1 MTYKELLR
9 IGGLLLMGFVAKAQT
24 KPQDGVWR
32 GIFTLAAG
40 HMAPFNFEL
49 AGKTAYL
56 LNGAE
61 RFELTNVTQRGDS
74 IFIPVDVYN
83 TVLAAKIEDAKTL
96 SGVFKNLDSPASR
109 ADIPFRAEYGKRY
122 RFVEQPTTASVSMH
136 GKWDIV
142 IDEKVKLIGVFDQH
156 GSKLTGTFL
165 STGGDLRFYEGSVQG
180 DEFSLSA
187 FDGSNPL
194 LFTGKISGNE
204 LAGDFV
210 NSQRVRS
217 LKGIRNADA
226 SLPDAYGLTK
236 MKDGVPLTFTFP
248 DAFTGKQISL
258 SDPKYKG
265 KVVIVT
271 TLGSWCHNCMDEAA
285 FLSPWYK
292 ANKKRGVEIIG
303 LAFEAKND
311 PVFAKARL
319 ETVKKRYQI
328 DYDMLFAGI
337 AEPKHASAVLPALSE
352 MSVYPT
358 TIYVKRNGEVS
369 KVHTGYSGPA
379 TGQYYEEFVKE
390 FNADMDQLLKESASS
405 EASPRPTNK

>member
-1 MTYKELLR
+1 MIYKKLLTVSS
-9 IGGLLLMGFVAKAQT
+9 LLLIGLVGQAQT
-24 KPQDGVWR
+24 KPQIGVWR
-32 GIFTLAAG
+32 GVFTLAAG
-40 HMAPFNFEL
+40 HTAPFNFEL
-49 AGKTAYL
+49 TGKTAYL
-56 LNGAE
+56 INGAE
-61 RFELTNVTQRGDS
+61 RFELKNVTQRGDS
-74 IFIPVDVYN
+74 IFLPVDVYN
-83 TVLAAKIEDAKTL
+83 TVLAAKIEDANTL
-96 SGVFKNLDSPASR
+96 SGVFKHLDSPVAG
-109 ADIPFRAEYGKRY
+109 IPFRAEYGKRY
-122 RFVEQPTTASVSMH
+122 RFVEQPATASVSMH
-136 GKWDIV
+136 GNWDIV
-142 IDEKVKLIGVFDQH
+142 IDEKIKLIGVFDQR

-187 FDGSNPL
+187 FDGSNPQ

-204 LAGDFV
+204 LTGDFV
-210 NSQRVRS
+210 NSQRARS
-217 LKGIRNADA
+217 VKGTRNAQA
-226 SLPDAYGLTK
+226 ALPDAYSLTK
-236 MKDGVPLTFTFP
+236 MRDGIPLAFTLP

-258 SDPKYKG
+258 NDPKYKG

-271 TLGSWCHNCMDEAA
+271 TMGSWCHNCMDEAA

-319 ETVKKRYQI
+319 ETVKNRYQI

-337 AEPKHASAVLPALSE
+337 ADTKHASEVLPALSE

-358 TIYVKRNGEVS
+358 TIYVKRNGDVA

-379 TGQYYEEFVKE
+379 TGKYYEEFVKE
-390 FNADMDQLLKESASS
+390 FNATMDQLLNERVNEETSQRS
-405 EASPRPTNK
+405 NK